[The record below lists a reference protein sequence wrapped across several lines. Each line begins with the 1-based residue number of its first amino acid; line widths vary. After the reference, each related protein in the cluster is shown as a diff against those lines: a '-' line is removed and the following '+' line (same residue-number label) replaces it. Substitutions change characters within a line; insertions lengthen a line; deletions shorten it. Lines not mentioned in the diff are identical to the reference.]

1 MGKVKETHG
10 NPLDLRVRLQIQ
22 MDQGTRA
29 CPACP
34 NSHLNVDLSYIHSR
48 RWSLAQEN
56 ILKPIEGGPCMT
68 FGPHYS
74 QRIGHVFFSPSIEE
88 TRQVQDFCA
97 RLIWHD
103 LAKYCVWEIKGSK
116 PWPYGGAPWPSC
128 FWSFVTFPFFKALNP
143 VEPMSK
149 LDTRGFKL
157 WFFGNTC
164 CGLPSIGL

>member
-34 NSHLNVDLSYIHSR
+34 NSHLNADLSYIHSR

-68 FGPHYS
+68 FGPLQSTYRSCFFFPHLL
-74 QRIGHVFFSPSIEE
+74 RKPGRFKIFAHDWFGMIWPNIVFGKSREAS
-88 TRQVQDFCA
+88 R
-97 RLIWHD
+97 D
-103 LAKYCVWEIKGSK
+103 LHE
-116 PWPYGGAPWPSC
+116 GAPWPSC

-157 WFFGNTC
+157 WSFGNTC